1 MRDWNNW
8 RGLCAEEGLTVDET
22 RESWKNYK
30 EMVREAEIAALRGD
44 KLLGFVQPDSGIEFE
59 DYLKQMNELGKDI
72 EQSVTQALED
82 DETNEEVDV
91 TLFENAEKSHA
102 ALVEDIQAIR
112 ARAAYYNERANILDS
127 EAEDATDSMIRQIRR
142 AIDD

>member
-1 MRDWNNW
+1 MYWNKW
-8 RGLCAEEGLTVDET
+8 RALCAEEGLTFEQT
-22 RESWKNYK
+22 RESWSNYK

-44 KLLGFVQPDSGIEFE
+44 RLLGFVSPDSGIEFT
-59 DYLKQMNELGKDI
+59 DYLKQMDALSKDI
-72 EQSVTQALED
+72 EQSVSDALED
-82 DETNEEVDV
+82 DESNEEVDV

-102 ALVEDIQAIR
+102 ALVEDIAAIGER
-112 ARAAYYNERANILDS
+112 SAYYRERAQILDN